1 MLPGFCS
8 KDVTAYVHTKSCAW
22 MFMVA
27 LFTTDKVK
35 NNQDVLQWM
44 KGKRNWY
51 MQTGEYYSALK
62 INELSSHEKDIEKQK
77 SITK

>member
-1 MLPGFCS
+1 
-8 KDVTAYVHTKSCAW
+8 
-22 MFMVA
+22 
-27 LFTTDKVK
+27 
-35 NNQDVLQWM
+35 M